1 MFVAERNWKPGY
13 PVDLVAILGPLSRA
27 PLHRTFRFEALGAGA
42 APTAWWATSTPD
54 GPGTLRLVAQPPDGC
69 VQATSWGP
77 GAQWLADGVPTLLGA
92 TDVPEDFT
100 PVHPAIAEA
109 LRRVPGWRML
119 RTRRPF
125 DACVAAV
132 IEQKVTGREAMRA
145 WQSLARQF
153 GEPAPGPAPSG
164 MSAPPTP
171 QAWRDMSDADFHRA
185 GVTPHR
191 IRTLRVVA
199 SAAAAIERTADL
211 SGAEADR
218 VLRALPGVGVWTSAE
233 VRQRAHGDADA
244 VSFGD
249 YHVAKDICW
258 WLTGERGDDARLA
271 ELLEPYAGH
280 RYRVQRLME
289 LAGAGVGAPR
299 RGPRMP
305 VPQHRG
311 W

>member
-1 MFVAERNWKPGY
+1 
-13 PVDLVAILGPLSRA
+13 LI
-27 PLHRTFRFEALGAGA
+27 
-42 APTAWWATSTPD
+42 
-54 GPGTLRLVAQPPDGC
+54 
-69 VQATSWGP
+69 
-77 GAQWLADGVPTLLGA
+77 DGVPTLLGA
-92 TDVPEDFT
+92 ADVPEDFT
-100 PVHPAIAEA
+100 PVHPMVAEA
-109 LRRVPGWRML
+109 LRRRPGWRML

-132 IEQKVTGREAMRA
+132 IEQKVTGQEALRA
-145 WQSLARQF
+145 WQLLVRRF
-153 GEPAPGPAPSG
+153 GEPAPGPAPAG
-164 MSAPPTP
+164 MTVPPTP
-171 QAWRDMSDADFHRA
+171 LAWRSISDADFHSA

-199 SAAAAIERTADL
+199 SAAAAIERTAELASVD
-211 SGAEADR
+211 ADR
-218 VLRALPGVGVWTSAE
+218 VLRALPGIGVWTSAE

-258 WLTGERGDDARLA
+258 WLTGERGDDARMA

-289 LAGAGVGAPR
+289 LAGAGAPR
-299 RGPRMP
+299 RGPRMV

>member
-1 MFVAERNWKPGY
+1 MLAVERTWVPGY
-13 PVDLVAILGPLSRA
+13 PVDLVAILGPLSRG
-27 PLHRTFRFEALGAGA
+27 PRHRTLRFERPGGASEV
-42 APTAWWATSTPD
+42 TAWWATSTPD
-54 GPGTLRLVAQPPDGC
+54 GPGTLRLVAQAADGS
-69 VQATSWGP
+69 VQATAWGP
-77 GAQWLADGVPTLLGA
+77 GAQWLADGVPILLGA
-92 TDVPEDFT
+92 SDVPESFA
-100 PVHPAIAEA
+100 PVHPVVAEA
-109 LRRVPGWRML
+109 LRRAPGWRML
-119 RTRRPF
+119 RTRRPL

-132 IEQKVTGREAMRA
+132 IEQKVTGLEARRA
-145 WQSLARQF
+145 WQSLVGQF

-164 MSAPPTP
+164 MSVPPTP
-171 QAWRDMSDADFHRA
+171 QAWRSIVDADFHRA

-199 SAAAAIERTADL
+199 STSAAIERTAALCGVD
-211 SGAEADR
+211 ADR

-258 WLTGERGDDARLA
+258 WLTGERGDDARMA

-280 RYRVQRLME
+280 RFRVQRLME
-289 LAGAGVGAPR
+289 LAGAGAPR
-299 RGPRMP
+299 RGPRMA
-305 VPQHRG
+305 VPQHRV

>member
-1 MFVAERNWKPGY
+1 MLVVERTWVPGY
-13 PVDLVAILGPLSRA
+13 PVDLVAILGPLSRG
-27 PLHRTFRFEALGAGA
+27 PRYRTFRFERVAG
-42 APTAWWATSTPD
+42 PSTPVAWWATSTPE
-54 GPGTLRLVAQPPDGC
+54 GPGTLQLVVQPSSGS
-69 VQATSWGP
+69 VQATAWGA
-77 GAQWLADGVPTLLGA
+77 GAQWLADGVPALLGA
-92 TDVPEDFT
+92 DDVPESFI
-100 PVHPAIAEA
+100 PVHSVVAEA
-109 LRRVPGWRML
+109 LRRAPGWRMA

-125 DACVAAV
+125 DACMAAV
-132 IEQKVTGREAMRA
+132 IEQKVTGLEARRA
-145 WQSLARQF
+145 WQLLVRRF
-153 GEPAPGPAPSG
+153 GEPAPGPVPTGLMVPPSP
-164 MSAPPTP
+164 A
-171 QAWRDMSDADFHRA
+171 AWRQISDAEFHRA

-258 WLTGERGDDARLA
+258 WLTGERGDDARMA
-271 ELLEPYAGH
+271 ELLEPYVGH
-280 RYRVQRLME
+280 RFRVQRLME
-289 LAGAGVGAPR
+289 LAGAGAPR
-299 RGPRMP
+299 RGPRMS
-305 VPQHRG
+305 VPQHRA

>member
-1 MFVAERNWKPGY
+1 VLAVERTWVPGY
-13 PVDLVAILGPLSRA
+13 PVDLVAILGPLSRW
-27 PLHRTFRFEALGAGA
+27 PRYRTFRFEGTGKPATS
-42 APTAWWATSTPD
+42 TAWWATSTPE
-54 GPGTLRLVAQPPDGC
+54 GPGTLRLVAEPSTGS
-69 VQATSWGP
+69 VRATSWGP
-77 GAQWLADGVPTLLGA
+77 GARWLADGVPTLLGA
-92 TDVPEDFT
+92 GDAPEDFT
-100 PVHPAIAEA
+100 PVHSVVSEA

-119 RTRRPF
+119 RTRRPL

-132 IEQKVTGREAMRA
+132 IEQKVTGQEAMRA
-145 WQSLARQF
+145 WQSLVGQF

-164 MSAPPTP
+164 MAVPPTP
-171 QAWRDMSDADFHRA
+171 QAWRSIADADFHRA

-199 SAAAAIERTADL
+199 SAAAAIERTAELCGTD
-211 SGAEADR
+211 ADR

-258 WLTGERGDDARLA
+258 WLTGERGDDARMA
-271 ELLEPYAGH
+271 ELLEPYVGH

-289 LAGAGVGAPR
+289 LEGAGAPR
-299 RGPRMP
+299 RGPRTA